1 MEPPMNSNV
10 ARRQI
15 LSMALGLILA
25 TPVLAQDKHTVLV
38 VGASGGT
45 GRFIIGMLQEQGY
58 EVVPTSR
65 NPERAAET
73 VGGDFS
79 WRQMDLTSRESVDA
93 AVRDVDFVVTAHGA
107 TEAQGSNDPEQ
118 VDWIGTRHLIDVAG
132 KIGVKHYV
140 MISAASAGNP
150 DSPLNER
157 FGNVLVWKGRAED
170 YLRDSGLTYTIVRGP
185 GLRDNPGG
193 EKPIVLEQG
202 GSGRRLLE
210 REDLATVTVAALDN
224 EAAYGKTF
232 VARNAEGGTTIDLNR
247 QLESLQPD

>member
-1 MEPPMNSNV
+1 
-10 ARRQI
+10 
-15 LSMALGLILA
+15 MALGLILA
-25 TPVLAQDKHTVLV
+25 VPVLAQESHRVLV

-45 GRFIIGMLQEQGY
+45 GRFIIAMLEEQGY

-65 NPERAAET
+65 NPERAAEA
-73 VGGDFS
+73 VGGDYA
-79 WRQMDLTSRESVDA
+79 WRRMDLTSRESVDA
-93 AVRDVDFVVTAHGA
+93 AVRDVDFVITAHGA
-107 TEAQGSNDPEQ
+107 TQAQGPNDPEN

-157 FGNVLVWKGRAED
+157 FGNVLIWKGRAED
-170 YLRDSGLTYTIVRGP
+170 YLRNSGLRYTIVRGP

-193 EKPIVLEQG
+193 QKPIVLEQG

-210 REDLATVTVAALDN
+210 REDLATVTVAVLNN
-224 EAAYGKTF
+224 EAAMGKTF
-232 VARNAEGGTTIDLNR
+232 VARNTDGGASIDLQE
-247 QLESLQPD
+247 QLRGLSPD

>member
-1 MEPPMNSNV
+1 MKGII
-10 ARRQI
+10 ARRYVPFI
-15 LSMALGLILA
+15 IVGLLLA
-25 TPVLAQDKHTVLV
+25 TPVLSQENQSVLV

-45 GRFIIGMLQEQGY
+45 GRFIISQLEEMGY
-58 EVVPTSR
+58 EVVPASR

-73 VGGDFS
+73 VGGDFA
-79 WRQMDLTSRESVDA
+79 WREMNLTSRESVDA
-93 AVRDVDFVVTAHGA
+93 AVRDVDFVITAHGA
-107 TEAQGSNDPEQ
+107 TEAEGPNDPEQ
-118 VDWIGTRHLIDVAG
+118 VDWIGTRRLIDAAG

-150 DSPLNER
+150 DAPLNAR

-170 YLRDSGLTYTIVRGP
+170 YLRASGLRYTIVRGP

-210 REDLATVTVAALDN
+210 REDLATVTVAALNN
-224 EAAYGKTF
+224 EAAFGKTF
-232 VARNAEGGTTIDLNR
+232 VARNAESGTTTDLNR
-247 QLESLQPD
+247 QLNSLQPD

>member
-1 MEPPMNSNV
+1 MEPSMNSNF

-15 LSMALGLILA
+15 LSMVAGLILA
-25 TPVLAQDKHTVLV
+25 TPVLAQDSDKVLV

-45 GRFIIGMLQEQGY
+45 GRFIITMLDEQGY

-65 NPERAAET
+65 NPERAAAT
-73 VGGDFS
+73 VGGDFT

-93 AVRDVDFVVTAHGA
+93 AVTDVDFVVTAHGA
-107 TEAQGSNDPEQ
+107 TEAQGRNDPEQ

-150 DSPLNER
+150 DAPLNER

-170 YLRDSGLTYTIVRGP
+170 YLRDSGLPYTIVRGP

-202 GSGRRLLE
+202 GSGRRLME
-210 REDLATVTVAALDN
+210 REDLATVTVAVLNN
-224 EAAYGKTF
+224 EAAIGKTF
-232 VARNAEGGTTIDLNR
+232 VARNGDDGASADLQE
-247 QLESLQPD
+247 QLQGLLPD